1 MTEERQTDA
10 TAGDAGT
17 TGEQPVES
25 SGAQSVEEVEAF
37 WRNRSSGKD
46 RAHNAETQALRAQIE
61 ALKAQPAPAPVGESP
76 EAARIRELEANLQQE
91 RVARAAA
98 QLQAQYPMAA
108 GVLGD
113 SIAALPPEKIA
124 AIEAAFD
131 NGQVPVGRPPIIDPN
146 AAPRRSPGAPGGP
159 TGAKPLNEKTKD
171 ELLADLR
178 RLAPAYQEA
187 LREGTVT

>member
-17 TGEQPVES
+17 TGDPVES

-46 RAHNAETQALRAQIE
+46 RAHNAETQALKAQIE

-91 RVARAAA
+91 RARAAA
-98 QLQAQYPMAA
+98 AELRSQYPYAA
-108 GVLGD
+108 EVLGD
-113 SIAALPPEKIA
+113 SITGLPPEKIA
-124 AIEAAFD
+124 AINALGDSDRA
-131 NGQVPVGRPPIIDPN
+131 PGRTPIIDPN
-146 AAPRRSPGAPGGP
+146 AARRGPAGAPGQVN
-159 TGAKPLNEKTKD
+159 GAKPLNEKTKD
-171 ELLADLR
+171 ELLSDLR
-178 RLAPAYQEA
+178 RMAPAVQEA
-187 LREGTVT
+187 MREGTF

>member
-10 TAGDAGT
+10 TGEAAPSTGD
-17 TGEQPVES
+17 PVET
-25 SGAQSVEEVEAF
+25 SGAQTVEEVEAF

-46 RAHNAETQALRAQIE
+46 RAHNAETQALRSQIE

-76 EAARIRELEANLQQE
+76 EAARIRELETNLQQE
-91 RVARAAA
+91 RARAAA
-98 QLQAQYPMAA
+98 AELRSQYPMAA

-113 SIAALPPEKIA
+113 SIANLPPEKIA

-131 NGQVPVGRPPIIDPN
+131 NGQVPVGRPMIDPN
-146 AAPRRSPGAPGGP
+146 AAPRRAPGAPGGP
-159 TGAKPLNEKTKD
+159 NGAKPLNEKSKD

-187 LREGTVT
+187 LKEGTVT